1 MANGLASP
9 LKKETDILATT
20 RKAFGKLNRNPP
32 TLGARLESLSE
43 QELNLV
49 LNTAQFVKLAH
60 SFGSRVGNTQA
71 YFDLA
76 KEMYPKMG
84 YTKQK
89 LIADILQD
97 AEPVEV
103 KPTDKSIER
112 DTAINKTLDDY
123 AAALGKAT
131 NDINVSKSYAQ
142 YGTPVD
148 DAPINMKGRVVEPE
162 EVTQAEALQ
171 TKILERLG
179 LNEEVPKS
187 QT

>member
-1 MANGLASP
+1 
-9 LKKETDILATT
+9 
-20 RKAFGKLNRNPP
+20 
-32 TLGARLESLSE
+32 
-43 QELNLV
+43 
-49 LNTAQFVKLAH
+49 
-60 SFGSRVGNTQA
+60 
-71 YFDLA
+71 
-76 KEMYPKMG
+76 MG

-97 AEPVEV
+97 AEPVEAM
-103 KPTDKSIER
+103 PTDKSIER

-162 EVTQAEALQ
+162 EVAKAEAIQ
-171 TKILERLG
+171 NKILERLG
-179 LNEEVPKS
+179 VGQGSTQE
-187 QT
+187 